1 MFLKCSGRISGCWK
15 IHPLCPVRDRPA
27 GGLLLHLDAFTRF
40 NIKKRQL
47 SQDTRRIRKV
57 RSCTQIYLQH
67 TYHTQ
72 SHWMSHTHRALKPEV
87 SLEIIKGKLQ
97 QLTLWFDIVQHTV
110 FYSFIFKTIFL
121 LTHRGWCL

>member
-1 MFLKCSGRISGCWK
+1 MFRKSVVKRLNDPPAPGQGRETRLVFHKCSGRISGCWK

-72 SHWMSHTHRALKPEV
+72 SHWMSQTHRAQKPKV
-87 SLEIIKGKLQ
+87 SVDIIFFRYYK
-97 QLTLWFDIVQHTV
+97 
-110 FYSFIFKTIFL
+110 
-121 LTHRGWCL
+121 R